1 MPFRFDL
8 AEAKGDTVPDFAG
21 NGALAGDRMKFSGN
35 GTAAQGA
42 SFTQLTVTA
51 EQVSSANGLT
61 QEVISFAMSC
71 RRTKPSYSLRSAQ
84 VSSAG
89 SMTVDPNA

>member
-35 GTAAQGA
+35 GTAGH
-42 SFTQLTVTA
+42 
-51 EQVSSANGLT
+51 
-61 QEVISFAMSC
+61 
-71 RRTKPSYSLRSAQ
+71 
-84 VSSAG
+84 
-89 SMTVDPNA
+89 